1 MKSEVKKIYKK
12 YIFMLKQHIGTPN
25 KPLVKIGDKVRKG
38 QLIAVPTEL
47 GTNIHSSINGFVM
60 DVAEDRIEIV
70 QDEIQSDV
78 CMPIKQKNDILEAI
92 KEAGIVGMGGAGF
105 PTYIKMKTDLKGG
118 YVIANGIEC
127 EPLLNHNAKQ
137 MEENPE
143 IIYRGLKYAME
154 ATNASKGYIALK
166 AKNKKAINSIKSVVD
181 ESRIEVKILPD
192 LYPMG
197 EERVLIREILGEF
210 LEPNQLPSDANAV
223 VLNVETLSR
232 ICEAVEQ
239 KRPVISKNLT
249 VIGKLK
255 TDRKAH
261 ALMNVPIGTAIKDII
276 EDVGGIDGKYGE
288 IIMGGPFMGK
298 SARIDDVVTK
308 TTNGIIVT
316 IPFPKERRKAGILVC
331 ACGGSEERLR
341 EIAEKMGTPI
351 VAVEFCKQVKDVKG
365 KIKCEKPGICPGQ
378 AEKVLKLKKSGAEV
392 LIIGTCSDC
401 TNTIMGI
408 APKLHLSVYHHT
420 DHVMQTVGYPLL
432 RRLMI

>member
-1 MKSEVKKIYKK
+1 
-12 YIFMLKQHIGTPN
+12 
-25 KPLVKIGDKVRKG
+25 
-38 QLIAVPTEL
+38 
-47 GTNIHSSINGFVM
+47 
-60 DVAEDRIEIV
+60 
-70 QDEIQSDV
+70 
-78 CMPIKQKNDILEAI
+78 
-92 KEAGIVGMGGAGF
+92 
-105 PTYIKMKTDLKGG
+105 
-118 YVIANGIEC
+118 
-127 EPLLNHNAKQ
+127 
-137 MEENPE
+137 
-143 IIYRGLKYAME
+143 
-154 ATNASKGYIALK
+154 
-166 AKNKKAINSIKSVVD
+166 
-181 ESRIEVKILPD
+181 
-192 LYPMG
+192 
-197 EERVLIREILGEF
+197 
-210 LEPNQLPSDANAV
+210 
-223 VLNVETLSR
+223 
-232 ICEAVEQ
+232 
-239 KRPVISKNLT
+239 
-249 VIGKLK
+249 
-255 TDRKAH
+255 
-261 ALMNVPIGTAIKDII
+261 
-276 EDVGGIDGKYGE
+276 
-288 IIMGGPFMGK
+288 MGGPFMGK